1 MTALFTLLTSS
12 PSVVLPVG
20 PIGWAG
26 LLILSTLVIY
36 LQWRWR
42 GFNRIKWKGNTWLLF
57 AILAISVPLTSL
69 FLGVRLSLG
78 NALLPPDTM
87 VDPAGSAAMLFAA
100 VPWALAAGLL
110 GPLPAAL
117 LALIAGIVKTLWH
130 THNLFTPLELA
141 LVATLFSAAVCQ
153 RYRTPFFRALQHPLV
168 AALLLA
174 LLYPLIGI
182 ATALASTQGELVNR
196 LDYAT
201 SNLLSMA
208 LAMGIELLIAGLSAE
223 VVALTSPAAWRGDAP
238 LIVAPEERSLQT
250 RFIYNLAPL
259 ALLLIL
265 ALLISNW
272 VVSGE
277 AARGMLEARMGDAA
291 ELAADNVPFFIN
303 SGQTLITKLAEDPVM
318 LSNNQTA
325 VAASLEDYIRTV
337 AFFDQLVLLDDESQ
351 VIAGYPHSDQAG
363 EDAPVDEQ
371 IGYQLALRG
380 VPFQT
385 FTVAP
390 GPEQETAQASFMVAI
405 PGDEGVERVLIGRS
419 ELGNNPIIRPAI
431 SSIQSAAGQGGDGML
446 VDENN
451 RILVHTNPDLVMT
464 NYTGPSS
471 DQAFFDQ
478 RHTAPDGTR
487 RLLYYQPASG
497 YPWAVVL
504 MLPASE
510 AQQLTLTI
518 AAPLFWVIVALS
530 AISLIVLQLRLR
542 AIIASLQSLAQET
555 GRIAQGRLDHAM
567 SVDGEDEVGQLRR
580 AFERMR
586 VSLKAR
592 LDELNRLLVV
602 SQGVASSLEMSEAV
616 QPVLESALATGASAA
631 RVVLA
636 PTVVPELNGAASTP
650 ISFGLGPSHNLYRG
664 LDDQILAFTRQQERL
679 VLSNLMRPRLLNL
692 PPGAPSPAS
701 LMAVALRHEN
711 LYYGSLW
718 IAFDNPHNFTEEEVR
733 FVVTLAGQAALA
745 AANARLFL
753 KAEIGRQRLAAI
765 LASSPDPILVIDQ
778 RDHLLVANPAAWQ
791 ALGLGMDIDE
801 GKTIDE
807 LIDQQDLLDLLRSSS
822 DDKQSRE
829 LILPDGRVYLAST
842 TPVLAEGQRVGRVCI
857 MQDVTHFKELDS
869 LKSEF
874 VSTVSHDL
882 RSPLT
887 LMRGYATMLE
897 MVGQLNEQ
905 QANYVRKIV
914 SGVESMS
921 RLVNNLLDLGRIEAG
936 VGLQLE
942 MIPVHD
948 VTERVVSALQLQ
960 AAQKRIQLTTEI
972 PKETIPLIEA
982 DQALLQQA
990 LHNLVENA
998 IKYTESEGK
1007 VVVRVRAE
1015 AQGIRFEVQDTGI
1028 GISPMDQQRLFE
1040 KFYRGAGQGARD
1052 RHDGTGL
1059 GLAIVKSIAE
1069 RHGGRVWAESQLGK
1083 GSTFFLAI
1091 PLRQP
1096 MRAAQM

>member
-1 MTALFTLLTSS
+1 MTTLFTLLTTS
-12 PSVVLPVG
+12 PSVELPVG
-20 PIGWAG
+20 PLGWAG
-26 LLILSTLVIY
+26 LLALMILVAY

-42 GFNRIKWKGNTWLLF
+42 SYNRKPWKGSTWLLF
-57 AILAISVPLTSL
+57 IILTISTPLTSL
-69 FLGVRLSLG
+69 FLGVRLLVG
-78 NALLPPDTM
+78 QALPPPGIP
-87 VDPAGSAAMLFAA
+87 VDPTGPAAMLVSA

-110 GPLPAAL
+110 GPFPAAL
-117 LALIAGIVKTLWH
+117 LALISGIFQAVWH
-130 THNLFTPLELA
+130 THSLFTPLELA
-141 LVATLFSAAVCQ
+141 LVATLFSAAVGQ
-153 RYRTPFFRALQHPLV
+153 RYRTAPYRLLRHPLA
-168 AALLLA
+168 AALLLSIF
-174 LLYPLIGI
+174 YPFIGL
-182 ATALASTQGELVNR
+182 ATTLASTQGELVNR

-201 SNLLSMA
+201 TNLISVT
-208 LAMGIELLIAGLSAE
+208 LAMGIELLIAGLFAE
-223 VVALTSPAAWRGDAP
+223 VVALTMPAAWGGDIP
-238 LIVAPEERSLQT
+238 LVPAPEERSLQT

-259 ALLLIL
+259 AFLLML
-265 ALLISNW
+265 ALLIGNW
-272 VVSGE
+272 VVAGE
-277 AARGMLEARMGDAA
+277 AARGMLEERMSDAA
-291 ELAADNVPFFIN
+291 VLAAENVPYFIN
-303 SGQTLITKLAEDPVM
+303 SGQTLITKLAEDPTM
-318 LSNNQTA
+318 LSNNSTVITA
-325 VAASLEDYIRTV
+325 RLEEYIRTV
-337 AFFDQLVLLDDESQ
+337 AFFDQLVLLDQQSQ
-351 VIAGYPHSDQAG
+351 VIAGYPHSDQTG
-363 EDAPVDEQ
+363 EQAPVEEQ
-371 IGYQLALRG
+371 IGFQLAFRG

-385 FTVAP
+385 FTVPP
-390 GPEQETAQASFMVAI
+390 GPNQTTAQVSFMVAI
-405 PGDEGVERVLIGRS
+405 PRGDLVERVLVGRS
-419 ELGNNPIIRPAI
+419 ELGNNPMVSPIL
-431 SSIQSAAGQGGDGML
+431 SSMRSVAGKGGEGML

-451 RILVHTNPDLVMT
+451 RILVHSNPDMVMT
-464 NYTGPSS
+464 TYTGPSS
-471 DQAFFDQ
+471 EQAFFDHQ
-478 RHTAPDGTR
+478 HMAPDGTR
-487 RLLYYQPASG
+487 RLVYYQPASG
-497 YPWAVVL
+497 HPWTVVL
-504 MLPASE
+504 MVPASE

-518 AAPLFWVIVALS
+518 AAPLFWVILALS
-530 AISLIVLQLRLR
+530 AISIIVLRLR
-542 AIIASLQSLAQET
+542 LRVITASLQSLAQET

-567 SVDGEDEVGQLRR
+567 SIDGEDEVGKLRR

-636 PTVVPELNGAASTP
+636 PTVVPELNGAATTP

-664 LDDQILAFTRQQERL
+664 LDDQILAFTRQQGRL

-701 LMAVALRHEN
+701 LMAVTLRHEN
-711 LYYGSLW
+711 LYYGALW

-733 FVVTLAGQAALA
+733 FVVTLGGQAALA

-801 GKTIDE
+801 SKTIDE
-807 LIDQQDLLDLLRSSS
+807 LIDQEDLLDLLRSLS
-822 DDKQSRE
+822 DDKQSGE
-829 LILPDGRVYLAST
+829 LILQDGRVYLAST

-905 QANYVRKIV
+905 QTNYVRKIV

-942 MIPVHD
+942 MTPVHD
-948 VTERVVSALQLQ
+948 VVEHVVGALQLQ
-960 AAQKRIQLTTEI
+960 AAQKRIQVTTEI
-972 PKETIPLIEA
+972 PKQTIPLIEA

-1015 AQGIRFEVQDTGI
+1015 SQGMLFEVQDTGI

-1040 KFYRGAGQGARD
+1040 KFYRGAGQSAHEER
-1052 RHDGTGL
+1052 GTGL

-1083 GSTFFLAI
+1083 GSTFFLSV

-1096 MRAAQM
+1096 MREVQR